1 MNAPEKPRRK
11 RPSLL
16 TPELRARWIKAFGA
30 EVRRRR
36 KARGWSL
43 DALARRSGISAGFI
57 RSIELGQQEASLSRI
72 LALCAGLECEPFE
85 LFGNTLSPPALEV
98 ALSFDRIQDER
109 ARKAIRNV
117 LRAVDRSRAAA
128 KPTK

>member
-1 MNAPEKPRRK
+1 M
-11 RPSLL
+11 
-16 TPELRARWIKAFGA
+16 KAFGA
-30 EVRRRR
+30 EVHRRR
-36 KARGWSL
+36 KARRFSL
-43 DALARRSGISAGFI
+43 GALARRSGISAAFI
-57 RSIELGQQEASLSRI
+57 RAIELGRQQPSLSRI

-98 ALSFDRIQDER
+98 ALTFDRIQDEA

-128 KPTK
+128 KRSKSTK